1 MALYEIHVTSKDHIG
16 MNFLENIIDLA
27 NKGATQKEGTIPMM
41 RFPFNAKM
49 VIETDEE
56 PKASPHMRVFNM
68 SEGAREIKIIQESSA
83 AAVGISFDLDK
94 DTKLTKEQIEALDW
108 NEFKAICKEAGFGG
122 RDRAQM
128 TKKLMDFQE
137 SQQ

>member
-16 MNFLENIIDLA
+16 MNFLENVIELA

-49 VIETDEE
+49 VIETEDEPE
-56 PKASPHMRVFNM
+56 ASPHMRVFNM
-68 SEGAREIKIIQESSA
+68 SEGAREISIIKPEA
-83 AAVGISFDLDK
+83 ATGFSFDLG
-94 DTKLTKEQIEALDW
+94 TKTKMTKEDIDALEW
-108 NEFKAICKEAGFGG
+108 KEFKDACKAAGFGG

-128 TKKLMDFQE
+128 TKKLLEFQE
-137 SQQ
+137 SQE